1 MERFNPLNDYLFLKV
16 MGEKDAEEQCLA
28 FLNAV
33 LADSG
38 DHPLRLIKILEN
50 RSISAEN
57 LGDKSVVFDFRAIGE
72 TDTQKNIKVEVEVQ
86 LKDFH
91 NITERT
97 LYYWAREYIGGI
109 KEGDDYSAL
118 PRVITIYTG
127 EVAYVF

>member
-1 MERFNPLNDYLFLKV
+1 MEHFNPLNDYLFLKV

-33 LADSG
+33 LADAG

-57 LGDKSVVFDFRAIGE
+57 LGDKSVVFDFRALGE

-91 NITERT
+91 K
-97 LYYWAREYIGGI
+97 YYRADAVLLG
-109 KEGDDYSAL
+109 A
-118 PRVITIYTG
+118 
-127 EVAYVF
+127 